1 MKIKHVQN
9 TATVNKKL
17 VPTDI
22 LSFADTSQKKD
33 IVGLVKIMLTSTNMK

>member
-1 MKIKHVQN
+1 MKIKYVQK
-9 TATVNKKL
+9 TVTVNKKI

-33 IVGLVKIMLTSTNMK
+33 IVGLVKIVLTNTMMK